1 MNIQN
6 HIVKTIIVIQEAGIG
21 LTRNQLQ
28 DILTGKESEDVQNNE
43 FDQFDSFGIA
53 EGSEDEDWNAIFDR
67 AIEEGL
73 LKVKNQK
80 HHTLTYTPDGKKYRK
95 KPRPVM
101 LGESADDEDYS
112 GIDDPEL
119 VSVMRGAMKEGVLS
133 IDQKVRNPRTKR
145 QIKLIQAIDRKI
157 ALDDFA
163 QNENIDLDEVIDE
176 LEALRNNGK
185 NLDITYFTDEVI
197 GPDEVQEVRESL
209 AELGGNLQ
217 KLRKEWGDVYNE
229 QELRL
234 LAYILS

>member
-1 MNIQN
+1 
-6 HIVKTIIVIQEAGIG
+6 
-21 LTRNQLQ
+21 
-28 DILTGKESEDVQNNE
+28 
-43 FDQFDSFGIA
+43 
-53 EGSEDEDWNAIFDR
+53 
-67 AIEEGL
+67 
-73 LKVKNQK
+73 
-80 HHTLTYTPDGKKYRK
+80 
-95 KPRPVM
+95 
-101 LGESADDEDYS
+101 
-112 GIDDPEL
+112 
-119 VSVMRGAMKEGVLS
+119 MKEGVLS

-217 KLRKEWGDVYNE
+217 KLRKEWEDVYNE

>member
-6 HIVKTIIVIQEAGIG
+6 HIVKAIIVIQEAGIG
-21 LTRNQLQ
+21 LTRKQLQ
-28 DILTGKESEDVQNNE
+28 DILTGNESDEVQSNE
-43 FDQFDSFGIA
+43 FDQLDSFGIA
-53 EGSEDEDWNAIFDR
+53 DGSEDEDWNAIFDR

-80 HHTLTYTPDGKKYRK
+80 RHTITYTTEGKKFRK
-95 KPRPVM
+95 KPHFVKM
-101 LGESADDEDYS
+101 GEDDEDYS

-119 VSVMRGAMKEGVLS
+119 ISVMRGAMSNGIPS
-133 IDQKVRNPRTKR
+133 IEQQVRNPRTKR

-176 LEALRNNGK
+176 LEALRKSGK

-197 GPDEVQEVRESL
+197 GPDEVEEVRESL
-209 AELGGNLQ
+209 SELGGNIQ
-217 KLRKEWGDVYNE
+217 KLREEWSDVYNE

-234 LAYILS
+234 LAYIFS